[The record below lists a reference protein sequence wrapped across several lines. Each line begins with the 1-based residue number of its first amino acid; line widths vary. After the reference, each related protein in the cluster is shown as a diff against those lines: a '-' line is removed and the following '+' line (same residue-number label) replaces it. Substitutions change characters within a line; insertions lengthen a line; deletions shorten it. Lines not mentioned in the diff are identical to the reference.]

1 MLPCGT
7 SRLAAVLSGGTQVP
21 SIATSPF
28 EHIRSDGSAMAV
40 GAEIMANTADAE
52 PAAAAKSRAV
62 RDLGTRITQNQ
73 QVARLLEPLH
83 RRRLHKNVVEGDG
96 AEFAVPDQVDA
107 VAVGVRHG
115 RVVQMGD
122 H

>member
-1 MLPCGT
+1 VGAPTLSKEPGLESLEGTVSLMLPCGT

-40 GAEIMANTADAE
+40 GAQIMANTADAE

-62 RDLGTRITQNQ
+62 RDLGTRITQN
-73 QVARLLEPLH
+73 
-83 RRRLHKNVVEGDG
+83 
-96 AEFAVPDQVDA
+96 
-107 VAVGVRHG
+107 
-115 RVVQMGD
+115 
-122 H
+122 